1 MGAVIEVEGVS
12 KSYGAVEAVKAL
24 TFSVPAGQICGYLGA
39 NGAGKT
45 TTLKLL
51 TGLLAPSAGT
61 IRIAG
66 HDLAK
71 SPLEARRSFGFC
83 PDSGAL
89 FPLLTAREHLQLMS
103 DLHEL
108 EPAKAAAKTDELLAL
123 FELQPLADRTIDT
136 LSKGQRQKVALANA
150 LLHEP
155 PVLFLDEPL
164 NGLDVS
170 AVRAFKMLVQQH
182 AKAGGAVLFSTH
194 ILDVVERICHRTII
208 IHKGQLVADAPT
220 AELLGRSKDAT
231 LESVFAELT
240 SVPAPVEIRRA
251 FGAT

>member
-1 MGAVIEVEGVS
+1 MIEVAGVS

-24 TFSVPAGQICGYLGA
+24 SFSVPAGQICGYLGA

-51 TGLLAPSAGT
+51 TGLLEPKGGS

-71 SPLEARRSFGFC
+71 EPIEARRKFGFC

-89 FPLLTAREHLQLMS
+89 FPLLTAREHLQLMA

-108 EPAKAAAKTDELLAL
+108 DEKRVASKTDALFAL
-123 FELQPLADRTIDT
+123 FELGPLADRAIDS

-150 LLHEP
+150 MLHEP

-164 NGLDVS
+164 NGLDVN
-170 AVRAFKMLVQQH
+170 AVRAFKMLVQDH
-182 AKAGGAVLFSTH
+182 AKRGGAVLFSTH
-194 ILDVVERICHRTII
+194 ILDVVERICQRTII

-220 AELLGRSKDAT
+220 AELLSRSKDAT
-231 LESVFAELT
+231 LESVFAEIT
-240 SVPAPVEIRRA
+240 SMPPPVEIRRA
-251 FGAT
+251 FESGAK